1 VASVASES
9 ERPAENRHAG
19 DLVAELLLYLLLAL
33 CLASRGRLPEMAY
46 LPLAVALAG
55 TAVVPIWLAPG
66 RSQAGTVARLAA
78 AMAVGLLLQL
88 RQPLVP
94 DGLTF
99 MSPRQEPLGVSVE
112 AFVVLALGVLTLIA
126 IARRACGATDRVDGR
141 SLATTAGVTATIAI
155 VLFAILWFALN
166 KALRLG
172 RSSGLFYEETLR
184 SFSMLA
190 EYAVVIACCLTLEPL
205 ARARRVALAVAL
217 AVLARGALPPT
228 GGM

>member
-1 VASVASES
+1 VATAASQSECPAERRHLGDLASEL
-9 ERPAENRHAG
+9 
-19 DLVAELLLYLLLAL
+19 LVYLLLAV
-33 CLASRGRLPEMAY
+33 CLASRGRLPEAAY

-55 TAVVPIWLAPG
+55 TAVLPVWLARG
-66 RSQAGTVARLAA
+66 RGEAGIVARLAA
-78 AMAVGLLLQL
+78 AMAVGLLLQI
-88 RQPLVP
+88 RSPLVP
-94 DGLTF
+94 ESFRF

-112 AFVVLALGVLTLIA
+112 ALIVLALAVLTTVGV
-126 IARRACGATDRVDGR
+126 ARRGRDGTERSTRR
-141 SLATTAGVTATIAI
+141 SLATTAGVTGAVTIA
-155 VLFAILWFALN
+155 LFVILWFALN

-190 EYAVVIACCLTLEPL
+190 EYAVVLACCLTLEPL
-205 ARARRVALAVAL
+205 ARARRVALAVGL

>member
-1 VASVASES
+1 MASVASQS
-9 ERPAENRHAG
+9 ECPAANRHVG

-55 TAVVPIWLAPG
+55 TAVVPVWLASSRG
-66 RSQAGTVARLAA
+66 QARTVARLAA

-94 DGLTF
+94 EALTF
-99 MSPRQEPLGVSVE
+99 LSPRQEPLGVSVE
-112 AFVVLALGVLTLIA
+112 AFVVLALGVVTITALT
-126 IARRACGATDRVDGR
+126 RRACGGSDRAARR
-141 SLATTAGVTATIAI
+141 SLATTAGVTAAIAI
-155 VLFAILWFALN
+155 VLLTVLWFALN

-190 EYAVVIACCLTLEPL
+190 EYAVVMACCLTLEPL
-205 ARARRVALAVAL
+205 ARARRVALAIGV
-217 AVLARGALPPT
+217 AVLARGVLPPT